1 MRELFAA
8 VADDPEF
15 AAFLRLCATTG
26 LRPGEVCALRWVDVD
41 LVGGKVSVTGIMVIG
56 KGLPEGYLR
65 KSPKSDHGV
74 RHLALDQTTAMQLR
88 EHQARRRELAEGSA
102 RS

>member
-1 MRELFAA
+1 M
-8 VADDPEF
+8 
-15 AAFLRLCATTG
+15 
-26 LRPGEVCALRWVDVD
+26 
-41 LVGGKVSVTGIMVIG
+41 TGIIVIG

-88 EHQARRRELAEGSA
+88 ERQARRRELPEGSA